1 MTRIIQISDTHIVPH
16 GQLAYGQVDTAAAL
30 ADCVD
35 TINRNLPVIGPV
47 DMVFVAGDLTDFGS
61 AEEYQRFRA
70 LMEPLDLPYRAIP
83 GNHDNI
89 DVMRACFAD
98 QSWMPTDGPIN
109 WNVHFDDV
117 VLIGLDSSVSEAA
130 HGHLND
136 ATLLYLTTVLN
147 TLNGKP
153 TIVTIHHPPILT
165 GIEKMDIQNLRE
177 SLSDNRRKWHA
188 EAGAKHADAA
198 AAVLRGSGAMGA
210 AFARQEALARSK
222 RTIAAC
228 HEQCV
233 TTMTR
238 LDELEFRMGTP
249 RADGNGTHLSSMKR
263 SLVAKGLATVAKQ
276 LITLRGDVYRERD
289 AAFEHGAAAMGL
301 PVRGPCRPPR
311 RAPARFPPSRA
322 PGLRAR

>member
-35 TINRNLPVIGPV
+35 TINRSLPVIGPV

-61 AEEYQRFRA
+61 TEEYQRFRA

-177 SLSDNRRKWHA
+177 SMELKEILSNYEGELRLTCGHIHRNIVAPFGDVICQIAPSVSHA
-188 EAGAKHADAA
+188 VTMDLREGAPNCLTKEPGGFLLH
-198 AAVLRGSGAMGA
+198 
-210 AFARQEALARSK
+210 
-222 RTIAAC
+222 
-228 HEQCV
+228 
-233 TTMTR
+233 
-238 LDELEFRMGTP
+238 EFRGGIISHHI
-249 RADGNGTHLSSMKR
+249 A
-263 SLVAKGLATVAKQ
+263 V
-276 LITLRGDVYRERD
+276 GDY
-289 AAFEHGAAAMGL
+289 
-301 PVRGPCRPPR
+301 PGPF
-311 RAPARFPPSRA
+311 RFYPDK
-322 PGLRAR
+322 